1 MLAGTARRGPG
12 ARLTIMDILLLGT
25 GSADGWPSP
34 FCRCDSC
41 VTMRE
46 RGELRTPTSVL
57 VDGRLWIDPGP
68 EGARQAL
75 RAGADL
81 VEVDTVLISHAHSDH
96 LDPAFLL
103 HRSWVSDAPLT
114 VYGPAPAIAL
124 CRDWLAPD
132 QTAVRLV
139 EVTVGDKVVAGDCRI
154 TVVPAAHEALGEA
167 VLYRVDSRT
176 QSMLYACDTGPWAP
190 GALDAIGTERLDVVL
205 LEQTFGDRLDLAGER
220 HLGRATFER
229 SVEALRAMGAVDAAT
244 RVVAVHL
251 SHYNSPDV
259 EEQLAAL
266 GAEVGRDGQCLRAP
280 DVYR

>member
-1 MLAGTARRGPG
+1 
-12 ARLTIMDILLLGT
+12 MDILLLGT

-41 VTMRE
+41 ATMRE
-46 RGELRTPTSVL
+46 RCEMRTPTSVL

-68 EGARQAL
+68 EAARQAL
-75 RAGADL
+75 RAGVDL
-81 VEVDTVLISHAHSDH
+81 VDVDTVLISHAHSDH

-103 HRSWVSDAPLT
+103 HRSWVSDGPLT

-132 QTAVRLV
+132 QNAVRLV
-139 EVTVGDKVVAGDCRI
+139 EVTAGDSLAVGEYRI

-167 VLYRVDSRT
+167 VLYRLDSDR
-176 QSMLYACDTGPWAP
+176 SLLHGCDTGPWAA
-190 GALDAIGTERLDVVL
+190 GALDAIGSERLDVVL

-220 HLGRATFER
+220 HLGLATFEQ
-229 SVEALRAMGAVDAAT
+229 SVAALRAAGVVDDAT

-251 SHYNSPDV
+251 SHHNSPDV
-259 EEQLAAL
+259 EQQLAAL
-266 GAEVGRDGQCLRAP
+266 GAEVGRDGQRLRAR
-280 DVYR
+280 DV

>member
-1 MLAGTARRGPG
+1 
-12 ARLTIMDILLLGT
+12 MDILLLGT

-103 HRSWVSDAPLT
+103 HRSWVSDRPLT
-114 VYGPAPAIAL
+114 VYGPAAVISA

-132 QTAVRLV
+132 QTAVRLL
-139 EVTVGDKVVAGDCRI
+139 EVTAGDVVDAGEYRVS
-154 TVVPAAHEALGEA
+154 VVPAAHEALGEA
-167 VLYRVDSRT
+167 VLYRIDGE
-176 QSMLYACDTGPWAP
+176 QSLLYACDTGPWAG
-190 GALDAIGTERLDVVL
+190 GALDTIGSDRLDVVL

-220 HLGRATFER
+220 HLGLQTFD
-229 SVEALRAMGAVDAAT
+229 SSLKALRATGAVDAGT
-244 RVVAVHL
+244 RVVAMHL
-251 SHYNSPDV
+251 SHHNSPDV
-259 EEQLAAL
+259 EQQLAAI
-266 GAEVGRDGQCLRAP
+266 GAEVGRDCQRLR
-280 DVYR
+280 